1 MTLRPA
7 YTLLEALIV
16 AVLIAILSMGFTVSV
31 QDVIERN
38 ALKSNETQVA
48 SLIQE
53 ARSMALS
60 NKLVN
65 GENVD
70 FYLLQL
76 SNTDIELRTNDGT
89 VLSNVPLTKGVTA
102 DWEFDDCSEKWR
114 IWYST
119 KDGSLSFDEPGGC
132 ASGARSREFTLHS
145 PQDKYQAHYSVDVY
159 GGFPQALSEPQIQ

>member
-1 MTLRPA
+1 MNPRPA

-65 GENVD
+65 GGNVD
-70 FYLLQL
+70 FYILQL
-76 SNTDIELRTNDGT
+76 TATQIELMTDDGT
-89 VLSNVPLTKGVTA
+89 ALSTVAFTKGVTA
-102 DWEFDDCSEKWR
+102 SWEGDCSGQWR
-114 IWYST
+114 IFYYT
-119 KDGSLSFDEPGGC
+119 KDGSLSFDTPGGC
-132 ASGARSREFTLHS
+132 TEDTRSREFTLHS
-145 PQDKYQAHYSVDVY
+145 PQDKYQARYSVDVY

>member
-65 GENVD
+65 GGNVD
-70 FYLLQL
+70 FYILQL
-76 SNTDIELRTNDGT
+76 TATQIELMTDDGT
-89 VLSNVPLTKGVTA
+89 ALSTVAFTKGVTA
-102 DWEFDDCSEKWR
+102 SWEDDCSGQWR
-114 IWYST
+114 IFYYT
-119 KDGSLSFDEPGGC
+119 KDGSLSFDNPGGC
-132 ASGARSREFTLHS
+132 TEGTRSREFTLHS
-145 PQDKYQAHYSVDVY
+145 PQDKYQARYSVDVY
-159 GGFPQALSEPQIQ
+159 GGFPQALTEPQIQ